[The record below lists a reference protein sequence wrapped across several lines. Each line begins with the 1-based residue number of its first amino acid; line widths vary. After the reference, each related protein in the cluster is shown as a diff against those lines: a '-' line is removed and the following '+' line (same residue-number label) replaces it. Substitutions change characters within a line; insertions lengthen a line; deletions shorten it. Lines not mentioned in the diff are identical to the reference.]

1 LKERKLWELFVT
13 MELPVADLLARIEN
27 AITDGFDFYFGH
39 IGFIFGLKVDFGL
52 WVSTQRTV
60 RN

>member
-1 LKERKLWELFVT
+1 VFH
-13 MELPVADLLARIEN
+13 EN

-39 IGFIFGLKVDFGL
+39 IGFVFGLKVDFGL
-52 WVSTQRTV
+52 WVSTQRIV